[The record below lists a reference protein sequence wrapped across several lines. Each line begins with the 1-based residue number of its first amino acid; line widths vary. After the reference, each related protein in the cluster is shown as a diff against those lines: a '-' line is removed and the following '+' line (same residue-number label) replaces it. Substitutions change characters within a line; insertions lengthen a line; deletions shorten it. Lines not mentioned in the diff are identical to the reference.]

1 MELDLQTS
9 HGIATGIGID
19 VKTEHMNGGSNGTC
33 RRNQLRG
40 QLVMHWPQNDI
51 MHGLGLPLIDLYERK
66 FQEPATQEYFAFMI
80 WSLSHTKWLQ
90 WCQEVQYFLSSQQL
104 FR

>member
-19 VKTEHMNGGSNGTC
+19 VKTERMNGGSIGTC

-40 QLVMHWPQNDI
+40 QLVMH
-51 MHGLGLPLIDLYERK
+51 
-66 FQEPATQEYFAFMI
+66 
-80 WSLSHTKWLQ
+80 
-90 WCQEVQYFLSSQQL
+90 
-104 FR
+104 

>member
-9 HGIATGIGID
+9 HGNATGIGTD
-19 VKTEHMNGGSNGTC
+19 VKTEHMNGGSIGTC
-33 RRNQLRG
+33 RPNQLRG

-51 MHGLGLPLIDLYERK
+51 MHGLGLHLIDLYERI
-66 FQEPATQEYFAFMI
+66 FQEPATQEFFALRYEHWAIVNEFNNV
-80 WSLSHTKWLQ
+80 K
-90 WCQEVQYFLSSQQL
+90 SSQQL